1 METLLRKYS
10 LQLLILLL
18 VGTAQTVNA
27 QSNVG
32 INILIPDS
40 SAILHLE
47 SDSLGFL
54 PPRMDTQQR
63 DNINNPATGL
73 VIYNTQDSI
82 LQYFNGICWLNTN
95 QANCDDC
102 YFTLS
107 SSSQADTIDRV
118 QTDSVQIQMTVTQTN
133 GNPQNIAFAIVGS
146 LPQGLTATITPNPIN
161 SSGTVDITF
170 HTTPYVP
177 DGTYPIIIQA
187 LCGSQVQNFVYSL
200 TLTPCYLVDVVT
212 TTTNYSVSVDLYNS
226 NPTLSQTIPVCVV
239 ATVLPGVDVSSVTSA
254 QPAFTTG
261 NLPAGSVVG
270 IVNNGN
276 IIGKG
281 GNGGIATDPAN
292 GWTGAGENG
301 GTAIEIT
308 VDASIQNN
316 FNIYGGGGGGNA
328 MAFGLSYQ
336 LPLGLPAIGILIG
349 AGGGGGAGN
358 GVGGN
363 IPSIIGLT
371 FYNPGTSGTGG
382 QFGIPGD
389 GGLLI
394 VPININQGPANISI
408 NPNVFGGDGGAYGY
422 PGTQGAFQ
430 VTISIS
436 VSVNIP
442 FVGPITIPVVTN
454 LNIPIPVP
462 VPAAGNGGYAIKR
475 NGNTINIQDN
485 FYNSSFLK
493 GRVGN

>member
-1 METLLRKYS
+1 MKTLLRQYS
-10 LQLLILLL
+10 IQFLLL
-18 VGTAQTVNA
+18 LMVLSVNTAYSQN
-27 QSNVG
+27 NVG
-32 INILIPDS
+32 INILVPDPT
-40 SAILHLE
+40 ALLHLE

-63 DNINNPATGL
+63 DNISNPATGL

-82 LQYFNGICWLNTN
+82 LQYFNGVCWLNTN
-95 QANCDDC
+95 QANCNDC
-102 YFTLS
+102 YFTMT

-118 QTDSVQIQMTVTQTN
+118 QTDSMQITMTISQTN
-133 GNPQNIAFAIVGS
+133 GNPQNIAFALLGNIPAGM
-146 LPQGLTATITPNPIN
+146 TYTINPNPLL

-170 HTTPYVP
+170 HVTPYVP
-177 DGTYPIIIQA
+177 AGTYPIIIQA
-187 LCGSQVQNFVYSL
+187 LCGGEVQNFVYSL

-212 TTTNYSVSVDLYNS
+212 TTNNYSVSVDLYNTY
-226 NPTLSQTIPVCVV
+226 PTVSQTIPVCVV
-239 ATVLPGVDVSSVTSA
+239 STVLPGVDVSSTSAA

-261 NLPAGSVVG
+261 NLPTGSVVA

-281 GNGGIATDPAN
+281 GDGGIATDPAN
-292 GWTGAGENG
+292 GWTGEGENG
-301 GTAIEIT
+301 GTAVEVT
-308 VDASIQNN
+308 VNTTIQNN

-349 AGGGGGAGN
+349 TGGGGGAG
-358 GVGGN
+358 GGAGGN

-371 FYNPGTSGTGG
+371 FYNPGTDGTNG

-442 FVGPITIPVVTN
+442 FVGPVTIPVVNN

-462 VPAAGNGGYAIKR
+462 VPAAGNGGHAIKH

-493 GRVGN
+493 GQVGN